1 MDSRVTA
8 DKTVYS
14 NVTIMSCFIGGG
26 GGGNPPPPPFFFF
39 FLLCLGNVDGFLQS
53 TAHMNEVPFGKNYQ
67 FSDYIPIQV
76 RVRSVFDN
84 TAKLHMFVQV
94 LHKLRQSIR

>member
-1 MDSRVTA
+1 MVTA

-14 NVTIMSCFIGGG
+14 NVTIMSCFIGGD
-26 GGGNPPPPPFFFF
+26 PPPPPFFFF

-67 FSDYIPIQV
+67 FSDYISIQV
-76 RVRSVFDN
+76 TASSVFNN
-84 TAKLHMFVQV
+84 TAKLHMSVQV
-94 LHKLRQSIR
+94 LHKLRQSIRSST